1 MYLNAKLVLTGR
13 LVKHTVD
20 MESICPQTAIGQL
33 YIFRLY
39 FVWRISPFLTLIQKM
54 HQSDFNV

>member
-39 FVWRISPFLTLIQKM
+39 LVWRISPF
-54 HQSDFNV
+54 